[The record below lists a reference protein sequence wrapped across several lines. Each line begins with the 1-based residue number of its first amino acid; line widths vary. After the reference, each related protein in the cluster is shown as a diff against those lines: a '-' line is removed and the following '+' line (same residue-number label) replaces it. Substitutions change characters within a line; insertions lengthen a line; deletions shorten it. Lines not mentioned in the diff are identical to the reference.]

1 MRPVNLIPP
10 EQRHGQQAPLR
21 SGPLAYIVVGALVLA
36 LAAVSALVLTNN
48 QIADRKSDV
57 ARLKQEDVAASVRA
71 LRLAAYTQFRTLR
84 EQRVATVQSLADS
97 RFDWERVMRE
107 LALIL
112 PSDAWLTDL
121 SAGASS
127 TAGGGD
133 SGSGLGGSVS
143 GPSLQLSGCAKGQEG
158 VAGFVTALKD
168 IDGVTRV
175 GLESSSLSGEEGG
188 GEASS
193 DSGGGCVGDSVASFS
208 ITVAF
213 DAAPVPSLSTEE
225 AAPVTPAAETT
236 STEGAEE
243 G

>member
-21 SGPLAYIVVGALVLA
+21 TGPLAYIVVGALVIA
-36 LAAVSALVLTNN
+36 LAAVTALVLTNS

-57 ARLKQEDVAASVRA
+57 ARLEREDAAAAARA
-71 LRLAAYTQFRTLR
+71 TRLAAYTQFRNLR

-112 PSDAWLTDL
+112 PSDVRLLDL
-121 SAGASS
+121 SGAASAGAGEGEASE
-127 TAGGGD
+127 D
-133 SGSGLGGSVS
+133 GSGLTGSIS
-143 GPSLQLSGCAKGQEG
+143 GPSLQLSGCAEGQEG
-158 VAGFVTALKD
+158 VAGFVTSLKD

-175 GLESSSLSGEEGG
+175 GLQSSQLSGQEGGEGGSEGG
-188 GEASS
+188 GCS
-193 DSGGGCVGDSVASFS
+193 GDSVAAFN

-213 DAAPVPSLSTEE
+213 DAAPVASALSTEE
-225 AAPVTPAAETT
+225 AAPTA
-236 STEGAEE
+236 TEGSEE